1 MDTEMLPRR
10 KYPDKV
16 PLRSISVDV
25 VIQDFVADVVSEL
38 QYKNEDTVPLEVV
51 FDMRLDKDVA
61 VYAFEGIMDGTQIEA
76 QIMEK
81 WQVVEKVK
89 ENWGKD
95 ASLFKWDPKDRDIFG
110 CILGSLPPGG
120 EATLKLCY
128 TQPLAPASDGSIRFV
143 LPVVPNPCNVPQG
156 PEDENPMQI
165 TPEIPEEQLLSPL
178 SLSAALGSYY
188 AISHVKSNYTLA
200 GFQYTTED
208 RTTAQVC
215 LAEGHYFEK
224 EVELLI
230 YYKEEFCK
238 PVALV
243 ELGKPG
249 NVPGS
254 LMGDPV
260 LLLSLYPRISTPKPG
275 LNSTGEFL
283 FLLDCSND
291 MSYSTETNPDSQSR
305 IQSAK
310 EMVIFLLKSLPLGSY
325 FNIYAFGC
333 NYYSFY
339 PKSVKYT
346 QWTMLGSLRRVMG
359 LKANLG
365 DAEILQP
372 LKAIYS
378 QPYIEGYARQLFL
391 FTHRETSDM
400 NEVIAEVETHS
411 SSHRCFTFG
420 IGEWPATHT
429 LNSMAEAGHG
439 CAEFI
444 KDTEKMPS
452 KALQSMKKALD
463 PVMMDISLQW
473 DLPPGLEA
481 WLVQPIPQVI
491 YTGECSLI
499 CAQICGQQ
507 QDVNLSEGSV
517 VVQHSMQGWTFTER
531 ITFSLQVQD
540 NERFPLHRLAA
551 RAFLQELKGTR
562 SVEEMQLAVETS
574 LSSGV
579 ACSQTAYIVVN
590 TEPGKLSQIHIYF
603 QNLFGFWGPYDL
615 RAYDD
620 IIELIEYKTK
630 VESTGVIFSTNSCQW
645 HHHRSLCRN
654 TCIFKKI
661 HEISEFLRKAYY
673 SAVIVLAS
681 SDLSWKSYSSTEDFL
696 HAYSVIF
703 DQPDPPTKESLVLR
717 LICLQNA
724 DGSWP
729 LEACLLNILG
739 LDEETFEKMPNQ
751 VAPMAWATVLVI
763 LWLHIHAA
771 EESDTS
777 QLLQAKAL
785 GWLHENAGLQL
796 AVCVQAGNTFLGCDI
811 NLDVFGL

>member
-1 MDTEMLPRR
+1 MDTEMLPMR
-10 KYPDKV
+10 KYLNKA
-16 PLRSISVDV
+16 PLQSISVNV
-25 VIQDFVADVVSEL
+25 AIQDFVADVMCEL
-38 QYKNEDTVPLEVV
+38 QYKNEGTIPLEVI
-51 FDMRLDKDVA
+51 FDMRLDKNVA
-61 VYAFEGIMDGTQIEA
+61 VYAFDGIMDGTRIEA

-81 WQVVEKVK
+81 WQVAERVK

-95 ASLFKWDPKDRDIFG
+95 VTLFKWDPKNRDIFG

-120 EATLKLCY
+120 EATLKLGY
-128 TQPLAPASDGSIRFV
+128 VQPLAPVSDGSIRFV
-143 LPVVPNPCNVPQG
+143 LPVVPNPCNGPQG
-156 PEDENPMQI
+156 SEDENPMQV
-165 TPEIPEEQLLSPL
+165 TPEIPEEQLPCPL
-178 SLSAALGSYY
+178 NLSAALGSSY
-188 AISHVKSNYTLA
+188 AISHVKSNYALA
-200 GFQYTTED
+200 GFRYTTENH
-208 RTTAQVC
+208 TTAQVC
-215 LAEGHYFEK
+215 LVEGHYFEQD
-224 EVELLI
+224 VELLI
-230 YYKEEFCK
+230 YYEEEFHK

-243 ELGKPG
+243 ECGKPE

-260 LLLSLYPRISTPKPG
+260 LLLSLYPQISTPKPG
-275 LNSTGEFL
+275 MNSTGEFL
-283 FLLDCSND
+283 FLMDCSND
-291 MSYSTETNPDSQSR
+291 MSYSTERNPDSQSR

-333 NYYSFY
+333 NFYSFY
-339 PKSVKYT
+339 PKSVKYA
-346 QWTMLGSLRRVMG
+346 QWTMLDSLRRVMG

-372 LKAIYS
+372 LKAIYN
-378 QPYIEGYARQLFL
+378 QPCIEGYARQLFV
-391 FTHRETSDM
+391 FAHRETSDM
-400 NEVIAEVETHS
+400 NDVIAEVETHN

-429 LNSMAEAGHG
+429 LNCMAKVGHG

-444 KDTEKMPS
+444 KNTEKMPS

-463 PVMMDISLQW
+463 PVMMDISIQW

-481 WLVQPIPQVI
+481 RLVQPIPQVI

-507 QDVNLSEGSV
+507 QDVSLSEGSV
-517 VVQHSMQGWTFTER
+517 VVQHSIQGWTFTER
-531 ITFSLQVQD
+531 ITFSLRAQE

-551 RAFLQELKGTR
+551 QAFLQEWKGTH
-562 SVEEMQLAVETS
+562 SMEEMQLARETS

-579 ACSQTAYIVVN
+579 LCSQTAYLVVD
-590 TEPGKLSQIHIYF
+590 TEPGKLFQSHIYF

-615 RAYDD
+615 RTYDD
-620 IIELIEYKTK
+620 IIELMEYKTK
-630 VESTGVIFSTNSCQW
+630 EESTGVIFSTTSSQW
-645 HHHRSLCRN
+645 HHHHSLCGN
-654 TCIFKKI
+654 TCLFKKF
-661 HEISEFLRKAYY
+661 HKISEFLRKAYY
-673 SAVIVLAS
+673 SVSTVLAS
-681 SDLSWKSYSSTEDFL
+681 SDLSWKIYSTTNDFL
-696 HAYSVIF
+696 LAYSAIF

-729 LEACLLNILG
+729 LDTCLLNILG
-739 LDEETFEKMPNQ
+739 LNEETFEKMPNQ

-771 EESDTS
+771 EESDIS

-796 AVCVQAGNTFLGCDI
+796 AVCVEAGNTFLGCDLT
-811 NLDVFGL
+811 LDIFGL